1 MIISEILSNPFGFA
15 TVIIGVPTIMGVA
28 IKVVY
33 DKYTAWDEAD
43 KASRQRKLAIIRN
56 RR

>member
-1 MIISEILSNPFGFA
+1 MINMFCSNPFGFA
-15 TVIIGVPTIMGVA
+15 AILVGVPAIMGLA